1 MNPFPGAYAHR
12 GATTADLTPKMLK
25 DIRDEIASQLGCDAA
40 NHYVQMVQDL
50 PYLSAEAFLTIL
62 YTLEVSSW
70 RWDRSLLLAHK
81 EFSSKAATARGV
93 PDGLLMRD
101 ETQYIKSEFTK
112 LLCSTE
118 EGVKLEKYSW

>member
-1 MNPFPGAYAHR
+1 
-12 GATTADLTPKMLK
+12 
-25 DIRDEIASQLGCDAA
+25 
-40 NHYVQMVQDL
+40 MVQDL
-50 PYLSAEAFLTIL
+50 PYLSAQAFLTIL

-70 RWDRSLLLAHK
+70 RWDRSLLLAHE
-81 EFSSKAATARGV
+81 EFSSKVTTSPGV
-93 PDGLLMRD
+93 SDGLLLRD